1 MSKKSYVIGVVG
13 LIIALLML
21 IQPYKLV
28 AVVGKSMEPTY
39 HSGNILV
46 AKKSNDYKV
55 GDVVVLKNDHEEVII
70 KRITMIGGQQYYNV
84 LNVESAEI
92 DLLYGPNL
100 VRYMTDS
107 EYSKNKYFILK
118 VPINSFYVLGDN
130 WYNSDDSRRF
140 GCVNKED
147 ILFKVIN

>member
-1 MSKKSYVIGVVG
+1 MPSPPSAIETFLWIAIQRDKVTKEG
-13 LIIALLML
+13 L
-21 IQPYKLV
+21 
-28 AVVGKSMEPTY
+28 
-39 HSGNILV
+39 
-46 AKKSNDYKV
+46 
-55 GDVVVLKNDHEEVII
+55 
-70 KRITMIGGQQYYNV
+70 GGQKYYNV

-92 DLLYGPNL
+92 DFLYGPNL

-107 EYSKNKYFILK
+107 EYSKNKYFIVK
-118 VPINSFYVLGDN
+118 VPKNSFYVLGDN

>member
-1 MSKKSYVIGVVG
+1 MGFVSAPLMWVLGGKQAKRQELKK
-13 LIIALLML
+13 
-21 IQPYKLV
+21 
-28 AVVGKSMEPTY
+28 
-39 HSGNILV
+39 
-46 AKKSNDYKV
+46 
-55 GDVVVLKNDHEEVII
+55 GDVEI
-70 KRITMIGGQQYYNV
+70 
-84 LNVESAEI
+84 ESAEI
-92 DLLYGPNL
+92 DFLYGPNL

-107 EYSKNKYFILK
+107 EYSKNKYFIVK